1 LERRYSV
8 LAIDRHVFK
17 SLNLNQFEEQRFHVR
32 NYIKGTTIDGK
43 PDVIPANCVRADRIV
58 VMTRFPEPGRTK
70 TRLIPALGA
79 DRAAALHRCLIRHA
93 LSVVG
98 HWAEAHHCDVEV
110 RYAGGDEQQFRAQF
124 GTQTVYLPQS
134 EGSLGE
140 RMNSAVAAAFSE
152 GAKRVVV
159 IGTDCPGLEAS
170 HLRQAFEQLAHSD
183 VVIGPATD
191 GGYYLLGMRR
201 HLPTLFDHIAWGT
214 ETVLPQTLERA
225 AEANATVGQLPPLS
239 DVDYVEDL
247 IQCRRVVDQ
256 FGDVLPKTTP
266 GRISIIIPTLN
277 EAASITATL
286 KHIRN
291 LPNVEVIVADGDSSD
306 QTAELARATGAEV
319 VYCNQGRGK
328 QMNAGAALASGE
340 VLLFLHADTRLPE
353 DFADHVW
360 QTLRAGNS
368 GGAFKL
374 HIRSK
379 GWMLRLIESGANLRS
394 RWLQL
399 PYGDQAIFV
408 NASDFFRLNG
418 FQHWPLMEDYDF
430 CRRLRKAGRIALA
443 PASVTTSARRWQR
456 LGVLRTTLT
465 NLACVVAFRLG
476 VSPVTLAL
484 WYRRR

>member
-1 LERRYSV
+1 MRSDGNPIVDPSHSV
-8 LAIDRHVFK
+8 
-17 SLNLNQFEEQRFHVR
+17 
-32 NYIKGTTIDGK
+32 
-43 PDVIPANCVRADRIV
+43 CADRIV

-70 TRLIPALGA
+70 TRLVPALGA
-79 DRAAALHRCLIRHA
+79 NRAAALHRCLIIRTLDVA
-93 LSVVG
+93 RDM
-98 HWAEAHHCDVEV
+98 AEEHHCDVEV
-110 RYAGGDEQQFRAQF
+110 RYAGGDETQFRAEF
-124 GTQTVYLPQS
+124 GRQVRYSPQS

-140 RMNSAVAAAFSE
+140 RMNAAAAAAFSK

-159 IGTDCPGLEAS
+159 IGTDCPGLDAE
-170 HLRQAFEQLAHSD
+170 HLSQAFEQLTHRD

-201 HLPTLFDHIAWGT
+201 HLPTLFENIAWGT
-214 ETVLPQTLERA
+214 ETVLRQTLERA
-225 AEANATVGQLPPLS
+225 AEAGVTVGQLPPLS
-239 DVDYVEDL
+239 DVDYAEDL
-247 IQCRRVVDQ
+247 IQCRRIEDQ
-256 FGDVLPKTTP
+256 FRDVLPKTMA

-277 EAASITATL
+277 EAGNIAATIE
-286 KHIRN
+286 HICNR
-291 LPNVEVIVADGDSSD
+291 PNVEVIVADGGSND
-306 QTAELARATGAEV
+306 QTAELALAAGAMV
-319 VYCNQGRGK
+319 VHCNPGRGK

-360 QTLRAGNS
+360 QTLREGNS
-368 GGAFKL
+368 GGAFRL
-374 HIRSK
+374 CIGAK
-379 GWMLRLIESGANLRS
+379 GWMRRLVESGANLRS

-408 NASDFFRLNG
+408 HASDFFRLNG

-430 CRRLRKAGRIALA
+430 CYRLRKTGRIALV

-476 VSPVTLAL
+476 VSPVALAK
-484 WYRRR
+484 WYRGKSDL

>member
-1 LERRYSV
+1 L
-8 LAIDRHVFK
+8 
-17 SLNLNQFEEQRFHVR
+17 LNLNQFEEQRLHVR
-32 NYIKGTTIDGK
+32 NYNEGTAFDGK
-43 PDVIPANCVRADRIV
+43 PNLIPANCVRADRIV

-70 TRLIPALGA
+70 TRLIPTLGS

-98 HWAEAHHCDVEV
+98 HWAETHDCDVEL
-110 RYAGGDEQQFRAQF
+110 RYAGGDEQQFREQF
-124 GTQTVYLPQS
+124 GTETIYLPQS

-152 GAKRVVV
+152 GVKRVVV
-159 IGTDCPGLEAS
+159 IGTDCPGLDAS
-170 HLRQAFEQLAHSD
+170 HLRQAFEQLAHGD

-201 HLPTLFDHIAWGT
+201 HLPTLFNDIAWGT
-214 ETVLPQTLERA
+214 ETVLRETLDRT
-225 AEANATVGQLPPLS
+225 AEAGVTVGQLPILS
-239 DVDYVEDL
+239 DVDYAEDL
-247 IQCRRVVDQ
+247 IQCRRVENQ
-256 FGDVLPKTTP
+256 FHDVLPRMVP

-277 EAASITATL
+277 EAASITTTL
-286 KHIRN
+286 AHIRN
-291 LPNVEVIVADGDSSD
+291 RPDVEVIVADGDSND
-306 QTAELARATGAEV
+306 RTAELARATGAEV

-353 DFADHVW
+353 DFVDHVW
-360 QTLRAGNS
+360 QTLREGNT
-368 GGAFKL
+368 GGAFRL
-374 HIRSK
+374 HIEAD
-379 GWMLRLIESGANLRS
+379 GWMLRLIESGANVRS

-430 CRRLRKAGRIALA
+430 CRRLRKTGRIALA

-476 VSPVTLAL
+476 VSPVTLAR
-484 WYRRR
+484 WYRRSSVRMG